1 MKKMRNV
8 WFLIAIIL
16 SVCGFCL
23 YYTLDVSAK
32 TTEKIKNIQSDVIY
46 GKKQIA
52 KNKTIDLDQ
61 YWEQNQFFLSMLV
74 HHENLEKIED
84 SIKIMSVSLN
94 NIPDDESDFWVSSTN
109 ALSSLENLK
118 NIEAPSIENIL

>member
-118 NIEAPSIENIL
+118 NIEVPSIENIL

>member
-52 KNKTIDLDQ
+52 KNKTVALDE
-61 YWEQNQFFLSMLV
+61 YWEQRQFFLSMLV

-118 NIEAPSIENIL
+118 NIEVPSIENIL